1 MILKRVVDCLA
12 ELYENQLSAAHCL
25 YIPIRRSPKNH
36 RLGSMMAGDVPSRKA
51 APTPRLCLVVMSAC
65 FYTLRIS
72 PVFSKEWKSESEV
85 RDPKSEEMMLV
96 LGHVTIRKHGW
107 RGWKAGLVYVV
118 VHARSCCCCRLPIFC
133 PSMSGSLTTEPHIS
147 RAQHIAIKSHND
159 VKHESCV
166 SSI

>member
-1 MILKRVVDCLA
+1 MKTSSQQLIVYISRSDDPPKTIGLDQWWLVTSHREKR
-12 ELYENQLSAAHCL
+12 H
-25 YIPIRRSPKNH
+25 PRRDS
-36 RLGSMMAGDVPSRKA
+36 
-51 APTPRLCLVVMSAC
+51 CLVVMSAC

-85 RDPKSEEMMLV
+85 RDPMSEEMMLV

-133 PSMSGSLTTEPHIS
+133 PSMSGSLTTEPHI
-147 RAQHIAIKSHND
+147 
-159 VKHESCV
+159 
-166 SSI
+166 